1 MGFQDFRVYYFF
13 YIKYQTIFIA
23 VIIPASFSTIFFLKH
38 QLLSHFPHFQ
48 LFFLLNTNTIQV
60 TKKTPLYPQYSEYPI
75 AHKLFH
81 LQVQMDLCLLVF
93 LRPAMLTFSKRLLVM
108 VQSLLACK
116 IYYQWLEIIK
126 TGRQTY
132 LVLPLLLRHP
142 RSERNIRSPFHS
154 DQRPEGGLVTD
165 MAVCSFL
172 ATFRLSLS
180 WMSENTRADL
190 DRLAWW
196 LVISLVDLRR
206 DMTWCCS

>member
-142 RSERNIRSPFHS
+142 RSERNITSTIHS
-154 DQRPEGGLVTD
+154 DQASGW
-165 MAVCSFL
+165 
-172 ATFRLSLS
+172 LSLGYGS
-180 WMSENTRADL
+180 VLLLGPLQLVLKLNVREHQG
-190 DRLAWW
+190 RLGQ
-196 LVISLVDLRR
+196 VSLVHLRR
-206 DMTWCCS
+206 DMAWCCSFYLKI

>member
-1 MGFQDFRVYYFF
+1 MPTAQTINFKNVNNNKEKMNLWRFFSSQMTSIWEFRSVNKNMTFMRLVIITRIKIKLWVSRTSKFITFF

-116 IYYQWLEIIK
+116 IYYQ
-126 TGRQTY
+126 
-132 LVLPLLLRHP
+132 
-142 RSERNIRSPFHS
+142 
-154 DQRPEGGLVTD
+154 
-165 MAVCSFL
+165 
-172 ATFRLSLS
+172 
-180 WMSENTRADL
+180 
-190 DRLAWW
+190 
-196 LVISLVDLRR
+196 
-206 DMTWCCS
+206 